1 MENRT
6 PVFRGQKMVERVGD
20 LGDRILKTENWKR
33 EAGSRKLE
41 TGNWKLETGNWK
53 LETGNWKHNT
63 EYRIQDSENRKLN
76 LGN

>member
-41 TGNWKLETGNWK
+41 TGNWKLETGNIIQ
-53 LETGNWKHNT
+53 NT
-63 EYRIQDSENRKLN
+63 EYRIQKT
-76 LGN
+76 GN